1 MEIERKNK
9 LTGYDSEVELDKFY
23 FIKSWLSITGEME
36 DPCSNCDGIDLH
48 LDEICPECGRD
59 QHSD

>member
-1 MEIERKNK
+1 MEIERRRKFRAGFSKNQ
-9 LTGYDSEVELDKFY
+9 LNEYEINMSEVEF
-23 FIKSWLSITGEME
+23 GEME
-36 DPCSNCDGIDLH
+36 DPCSNCDDIDLH

>member
-1 MEIERKNK
+1 M
-9 LTGYDSEVELDKFY
+9 SEVEF
-23 FIKSWLSITGEME
+23 GEIE